1 MSQQYPGQPPG
12 GAVPPGY
19 GSAHPPQGIPGQQPV
34 GLAASP
40 KSNRTLLWV
49 GIGCGGFMLL
59 GAAAVVIAVLW
70 LKTRT
75 NDAIEELQ
83 KLQSSALPVPALA
96 ASGTAEAG
104 SGALTGDCRLAHSCC
119 RLIAEKSTAG
129 AAAIQACEVFKTAA
143 YPQVT
148 CTAALAGYRKAAE
161 ALGLRCEQ

>member
-12 GAVPPGY
+12 GVVPPGY
-19 GSAHPPQGIPGQQPV
+19 GSANPPQGFPGQQPV

-40 KSNRTLLWV
+40 KSNRALLWL

-59 GAAAVVIAVLW
+59 GVAAVVIAVFW

-75 NDAIEELQ
+75 NDAIDELQ
-83 KLQSSALPVPALA
+83 KLQSSALALPALSA
-96 ASGTAEAG
+96 VVAEPG
-104 SGALTGDCRLAHSCC
+104 SAELSGDCKIAHSCC
-119 RLIAEKSTAG
+119 QLIAEKSTAG
-129 AAAIQACEVFKTAA
+129 AAALQACEVFKTAA

-148 CTAALAGYRKAAE
+148 CAAALAGYRKAAE

>member
-12 GAVPPGY
+12 GGIPPGY
-19 GSAHPPQGIPGQQPV
+19 GPANPPHGIPGQQPSLQAV
-34 GLAASP
+34 AP
-40 KSNRTLLWV
+40 KSNRTLLWL

-59 GAAAVVIAVLW
+59 GVAAVVIAVLW

-83 KLQSSALPVPALA
+83 QLQTSALPVPAPA
-96 ASGTAEAG
+96 TSAAEAG
-104 SGALTGDCRLAHSCC
+104 NVALTGDCRVAHSCC

-129 AAAIQACEVFKTAA
+129 AAALQACEVFRTAA

-148 CTAALAGYRKAAE
+148 CSAALVGYRKAAE

>member
-19 GSAHPPQGIPGQQPV
+19 GSANPPHGIPGQQPV
-34 GLAASP
+34 GQAAAP
-40 KSNRTLLWV
+40 KSNRTLLWL

-59 GAAAVVIAVLW
+59 GVVAVVVAVLW

-83 KLQSSALPVPALA
+83 KLQSSALPVPAAPTSA
-96 ASGTAEAG
+96 ADTAN
-104 SGALTGDCRLAHSCC
+104 GALTGDCKVAHSCC

-129 AAAIQACEVFKTAA
+129 AAALQACEVFKTAA

-148 CTAALAGYRKAAE
+148 CSAALAGYRKAAE
-161 ALGLRCEQ
+161 ALGLRCE